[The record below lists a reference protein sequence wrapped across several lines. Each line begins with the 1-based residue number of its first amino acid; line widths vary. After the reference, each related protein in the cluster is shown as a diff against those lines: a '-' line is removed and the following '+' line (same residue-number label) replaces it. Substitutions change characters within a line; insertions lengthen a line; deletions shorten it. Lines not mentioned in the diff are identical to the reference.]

1 MARKV
6 FISVLGTGFYN
17 ECNYYSED
25 FSLNTRFIQQAA
37 LAMLT
42 KQDKWTADDNAYI
55 LLTNDAKTKNW
66 QIQNNRRQRPKS
78 TDYVEYIGLK
88 DELDS
93 MSLPM
98 PVTPVDIKDGN
109 DEAEMWD
116 IFDTLYN
123 ILEENDELYFDITHG
138 FRYLPMFV
146 VVLGNYAKFLKNV
159 TVKGITYGNFEAR
172 NGNDAPIMNLI
183 SLSTLQNWTYAAAD
197 FLRHGDAKRL
207 KECGTAELTP
217 ILKETKGKDAAAS
230 NLRGLC
236 TALSNFSEEMLFC
249 RGMDVLA
256 GKSANDVKQLVG
268 NASNS
273 YLRPFVPL
281 FNHIREV
288 AAQFEADAPAN
299 MIRAARLCFNFGN
312 YQASATLLEEGVVTF
327 FCQRHGIAV
336 NDKDMRDAVNQAFT
350 KNLHIIKGKENKFK
364 RSGNKDFDAL
374 VDRIASDRLMD
385 DNLIN
390 RFTSLQTDVRNDIN
404 HAGMRKL
411 PAKTQN
417 LRSNL
422 EKILAVMENLV
433 ENNSADQVEVMEMPA
448 LPPMLINLS
457 NHPYSDWQEDQ
468 RKAAEVYGTCIDMPF
483 PQVDP
488 DLEDKQMAELVDN
501 YAKQISPYTK
511 TNRVTVH
518 IMGEMCFTYRLIKKL
533 SGMGIKC
540 ICSTT
545 YRLVRDEGNGK
556 RYVEFHFKKFR
567 NYE

>member
-42 KQDKWTADDNAYI
+42 KQDKWTADDAAYI
-55 LLTNDAKTKNW
+55 LLTNKAKTDNW
-66 QIQNNRRQRPKS
+66 QIENNIRQKNKS

-159 TVKGITYGNFEAR
+159 TVKGITYGKFEAR

-288 AAQFEADAPAN
+288 AAPFETDAPAN

-312 YQASATLLEEGVVTF
+312 YQAAITLLREGVVTF
-327 FCQRHGIAV
+327 FCRRHGLAV
-336 NDKDMRDAVNQAFT
+336 NEKRMRDAVDDAFT
-350 KNLHIIKGKENKFK
+350 KMRYIIDENENEFSK
-364 RSGNKDFDAL
+364 SGHMDYDAL
-374 VDRIASDRLMD
+374 VDRIATDSLMSKD
-385 DNLIN
+385 VVS
-390 RFTSLQTDVRNDIN
+390 RFATLKSDVRNDIN

-422 EKILAVMENLV
+422 EKILAVMEDLV

-448 LPPMLINLS
+448 LPPLLINLS
-457 NHPYSDWQEDQ
+457 NHPYGDWQEDQ

-488 DLEDKQMAELVDN
+488 DLEDKQMTDLVDN